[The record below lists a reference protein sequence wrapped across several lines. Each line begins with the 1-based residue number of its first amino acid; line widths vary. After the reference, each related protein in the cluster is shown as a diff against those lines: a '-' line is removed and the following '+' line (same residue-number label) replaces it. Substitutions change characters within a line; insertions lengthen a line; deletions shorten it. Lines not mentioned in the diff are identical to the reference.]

1 VMILFSTSIWKRA
14 GFREYRLSGGCK
26 FVVPTLGEG
35 YDSQATAPNRK
46 SLLERTSTLMEASLS
61 AANRNRF
68 LPHPRS
74 MLERFVQSE
83 TSGSVLL
90 FGATVVALVWAN
102 SPWSA
107 SYFALWKLPLKI
119 GRPLFSMDLHH
130 WIDDGL
136 MVLFFLV
143 VGLEIKREIVK
154 GELSSFRQAALPI
167 MAALGGMIFPALLY
181 FALNR
186 SGLEARGWGIPMA
199 TDIGF
204 AMGVLALLGKRIPS
218 SLRVF
223 MLALAIVDD
232 VGAILAIAFF
242 YTPKISLSALAV
254 AGGLLALLVAVAM
267 RRAPIS
273 VYMIVGFFF
282 WAAVLSSGVHATIA
296 GVVLGLVA
304 PIKPKFRP
312 EELAESAEPLL
323 RNFRTQILSK
333 DKSTA
338 EATLT
343 ELDQLLRGTDSIAE
357 RLERSVHPW
366 VCFLV
371 LPLFA
376 LASAGVAL
384 STEQLKLAFSSPIA
398 LGVFLGLVV
407 GKAVGITAFSFL
419 AVQSRISEMADG
431 LTWAGIAGI
440 GILAGVGLTVALFI
454 SGLSFADE
462 TLVATAK
469 VAVLAASLA
478 AGTIGYLYLRFSLKD
493 DSVRS

>member
-1 VMILFSTSIWKRA
+1 
-14 GFREYRLSGGCK
+14 
-26 FVVPTLGEG
+26 
-35 YDSQATAPNRK
+35 
-46 SLLERTSTLMEASLS
+46 
-61 AANRNRF
+61 
-68 LPHPRS
+68 

-83 TSGSVLL
+83 TSSSVLL

-107 SYFALWKLPLKI
+107 SYFALWKLPVQI
-119 GRPLFSMDLHH
+119 GRRPLLSMDLHH

-167 MAALGGMIFPALLY
+167 MAALGGMIIPAILY
-181 FALNR
+181 FAFNR
-186 SGLEARGWGIPMA
+186 SGPGARGWGIPMA

-232 VGAILAIAFF
+232 VGAILVIAFF

-254 AGGLLALLVAVAM
+254 AGGLLALLVVISV
-267 RRAPIS
+267 RRAP
-273 VYMIVGFFF
+273 VYVYAVVGFFF

-296 GVVLGLVA
+296 GVILGLIA

-323 RNFRTQILSK
+323 RNFRAQISSQE
-333 DKSTA
+333 KSSA
-338 EATLT
+338 EATLSA
-343 ELDQLLRGTDSIAE
+343 LDQLLRGTDSIAE

-366 VCFLV
+366 VCYVV

-376 LASAGVAL
+376 LASAGVNL
-384 STEQLKLAFSSPIA
+384 STEKLKLAISSPIA
-398 LGVFLGLVV
+398 LGILLGLVL

-419 AVQSRISEMADG
+419 AVQSKIAGMTEG
-431 LTWAGIAGI
+431 LTWPGIAGV
-440 GILAGVGLTVALFI
+440 GILAGVGFTVALFI
-454 SGLSFADE
+454 SSLSFADDA
-462 TLVATAK
+462 LVATAK
-469 VAVLAASLA
+469 VAVIVASLA
-478 AGTIGYLYLRFSLKD
+478 AGSIGYLYIRFSLRD
-493 DSVRS
+493 ASL

>member
-1 VMILFSTSIWKRA
+1 
-14 GFREYRLSGGCK
+14 
-26 FVVPTLGEG
+26 
-35 YDSQATAPNRK
+35 
-46 SLLERTSTLMEASLS
+46 METSLS

-68 LPHPRS
+68 LPQPRS

-90 FGATVVALVWAN
+90 FGATIVALVWAN

-119 GRPLFSMDLHH
+119 GRRPLFSMDLHH

-143 VGLEIKREIVK
+143 IGLEIKREIVK
-154 GELSSFRQAALPI
+154 GELSSFRQAALPV
-167 MAALGGMIFPALLY
+167 MAALGGMVLPALLY
-181 FALNR
+181 FALNQ
-186 SGLEARGWGIPMA
+186 SGPGTRGWGIPMA

-232 VGAILAIAFF
+232 VGAILVIAFF

-254 AGGLLALLVAVAM
+254 AGGLLVLLVVVAM
-267 RRAPIS
+267 RRSPIS
-273 VYMIVGFFF
+273 VYVVVGFFF

-296 GVVLGLVA
+296 GVILGLVA

-312 EELAESAEPLL
+312 EELAESAESLL
-323 RNFRTQILSK
+323 RNFRTQISSQ
-333 DKSTA
+333 DKSSA

-343 ELDQLLRGTDSIAE
+343 ELDQLLRGTDSLAE
-357 RLERSVHPW
+357 RLERTIHPW

-376 LASAGVAL
+376 LASAGVTL
-384 STEQLKLAFSSPIA
+384 STEQLKLAFLSPIA
-398 LGVFLGLVV
+398 LGIFLGLVI
-407 GKAVGITAFSFL
+407 GKVVGITAFSFL
-419 AVQSRISEMADG
+419 AVQSKIAGMADG
-431 LTWAGIAGI
+431 LTWAGIAGV
-440 GILAGVGLTVALFI
+440 GTLAGVGFTVALFI
-454 SGLSFADE
+454 TSLSFGEE
-462 TLVATAK
+462 TLIANAK
-469 VAVLAASLA
+469 VSVLAASLA
-478 AGTIGYLYLRFSLKD
+478 AGTIGYFYLRFMLKD
-493 DSVRS
+493 SSVRS

>member
-1 VMILFSTSIWKRA
+1 MKNQ
-14 GFREYRLSGGCK
+14 
-26 FVVPTLGEG
+26 FVL
-35 YDSQATAPNRK
+35 Q
-46 SLLERTSTLMEASLS
+46 
-61 AANRNRF
+61 
-68 LPHPRS
+68 PRS
-74 MLERFVQSE
+74 MLERFVHQE
-83 TSGSVLL
+83 TSGSILL
-90 FGATVVALVWAN
+90 FAATVVALLWAN

-107 SYFALWKLPLKI
+107 SYVSLWKLPLSI
-119 GRPLFSMDLHH
+119 GRRPLFSMDLHH

-167 MAALGGMIFPALLY
+167 IAALGGMLLPALLY
-181 FALNR
+181 FALNP
-186 SGLEARGWGIPMA
+186 SGLGARGWGIPMA

-232 VGAILAIAFF
+232 VGAILVIAFF
-242 YTPKISLSALAV
+242 YTPTISLPALTV
-254 AGGLLALLVAVAM
+254 AGGLLALLIALAM

-273 VYMIVGFFF
+273 LYVVVGFFF

-296 GVVLGLVA
+296 GVILGLIA
-304 PIKPKFRP
+304 PITPKFRP

-323 RNFRTQILSK
+323 RDFRAQILSH
-333 DKSTA
+333 DKSSA

-343 ELDQLLRGTDSIAE
+343 GLDQLLRGTDSLAE
-357 RLERSVHPW
+357 RLERTLHPW

-384 STEQLKLAFSSPIA
+384 STDQLKVAYSSSIA
-398 LGVFLGLVV
+398 LGIFVGLLL
-407 GKAVGITAFSFL
+407 GKAVGITLFSFL
-419 AVQSRISEMADG
+419 GVKLKIAGMADG
-431 LTWAGIAGI
+431 LTWKGIAGV
-440 GILAGVGLTVALFI
+440 GLLAGVGFTVALFI
-454 SGLSFADE
+454 SGLSFGDE
-462 TLVATAK
+462 NLVATAK

-478 AGTIGYLYLRFSLKD
+478 AGLFGYLYLRLALKD
-493 DSVRS
+493 NSL

>member
-1 VMILFSTSIWKRA
+1 MFDAWVR
-14 GFREYRLSGGCK
+14 G
-26 FVVPTLGEG
+26 
-35 YDSQATAPNRK
+35 PNREFDGK
-46 SLLERTSTLMEASLS
+46 RTVNLMETSVS
-61 AANRNRF
+61 VSGHNRF
-68 LPHPRS
+68 LAHPRS
-74 MLERFVQSE
+74 MLERFVRSE

-119 GRPLFSMDLHH
+119 GRRPLFSMDLHH

-143 VGLEIKREIVK
+143 VGLEIKREILK

-167 MAALGGMIFPALLY
+167 MAALGGMILPAILY

-186 SGLEARGWGIPMA
+186 SGLGVRGWGIPMA

-204 AMGVLALLGKRIPS
+204 AMGVLALLGKCIPS

-232 VGAILAIAFF
+232 VGAILVIAFF
-242 YTPKISLSALAV
+242 YTPTISLSALAA
-254 AGGLLALLVAVAM
+254 AGGLLVLLIVVAM
-267 RRAPIS
+267 RRAPIA
-273 VYMIVGFFF
+273 VYMVVGFLF

-296 GVVLGLVA
+296 GVILGLIA

-323 RNFRTQILSK
+323 QDFQTKILSQ
-333 DKSTA
+333 DRSSA

-357 RLERSVHPW
+357 RLERGVHPW

-376 LASAGVAL
+376 LASAGVVL
-384 STEQLKLAFSSPIA
+384 STAQLKLALSSPIA

-407 GKAVGITAFSFL
+407 GKAVGVTAFSFL
-419 AVQSRISEMADG
+419 AVKSKIAVIADG
-431 LTWAGIAGI
+431 LTWAGISGV
-440 GILAGVGLTVALFI
+440 GILAGVGFTVALFI
-454 SGLSFADE
+454 SGLSFEDE
-462 TLVATAK
+462 PSVATAK

-478 AGTIGYLYLRFSLKD
+478 AGIIGYFYLRLSLKD
-493 DSVRS
+493 NSVRS

>member
-1 VMILFSTSIWKRA
+1 MQ
-14 GFREYRLSGGCK
+14 
-26 FVVPTLGEG
+26 TLPP
-35 YDSQATAPNRK
+35 A
-46 SLLERTSTLMEASLS
+46 ASP
-61 AANRNRF
+61 NRF
-68 LPHPRS
+68 LPDPRP

-83 TSGSVLL
+83 TSSSVLL

-107 SYFALWKLPLKI
+107 SYFALWKLPVQI
-119 GRPLFSMDLHH
+119 GRRPLLSMDLHH

-167 MAALGGMIFPALLY
+167 MAALGGMIIPASLY
-181 FALNR
+181 FTLNR
-186 SGLEARGWGIPMA
+186 SGPGARGWGIPMA

-232 VGAILAIAFF
+232 VGAILVIAFF

-254 AGGLLALLVAVAM
+254 AGGLLALLVV
-267 RRAPIS
+267 IS
-273 VYMIVGFFF
+273 VRRVPVSVYAVVGFFF

-296 GVVLGLVA
+296 GVILGLIA

-323 RNFRTQILSK
+323 RNFRAQISSQE
-333 DKSTA
+333 KSSA
-338 EATLT
+338 EATLSA
-343 ELDQLLRGTDSIAE
+343 LDQLLRGTDSIAE

-366 VCFLV
+366 VCYLV

-376 LASAGVAL
+376 LASAGVNL
-384 STEQLKLAFSSPIA
+384 SAEKLKLAISSPIA
-398 LGVFLGLVV
+398 LGILLGLVL

-419 AVQSRISEMADG
+419 AVQSKIAGMTEG
-431 LTWAGIAGI
+431 LTWSGITGV
-440 GILAGVGLTVALFI
+440 GILAGVGFTVALFI
-454 SGLSFADE
+454 SGLSFGDE
-462 TLVATAK
+462 ALVATAK
-469 VAVLAASLA
+469 VAVLGASLA
-478 AGTIGYLYLRFSLKD
+478 AGSIGYLYLRFTLKD
-493 DSVRS
+493 NS